1 MAAPVQVARQQTT
14 PELSGTFWTL
24 ASDPIPT
31 LAGTL
36 RNPPEL
42 SEPCLWILHQHAPEL
57 SGTLQN
63 LPRPSGTNLSEP
75 SGTYLRN
82 LRQHT
87 PEPSGTFR
95 NPAPEP
101 APAHAGTLRNLPP
114 EPAPATRT
122 STHRCLSGLKTPLA
136 YAVGEKWLA
145 YYGIVQ
151 NWWCSHQHLLILLV
165 LVQWYLILEVIPHK
179 FPCLHGGSI
188 TTILSVSDI
197 LVRWNQFS
205 ITACAIWKHP
215 RWHSIPTHPYLTQ
228 LALLFFNMFQLYRQS
243 LVGSRVRCDGWNNC
257 KCQLTWMAVGFWSQK
272 RDNPALEITLWMSS
286 TAIPC
291 VHPKWKKHQ
300 LLLNFHDFPW

>member
-75 SGTYLRN
+75 SGTYLQN

-101 APAHAGTLRNLPP
+101 APAHAGTLRNLP
-114 EPAPATRT
+114 EPSSGTCSCDPHQHTPVLIWAEDPISLRCWGKIFRLIRFGLYKKNYEETLDYVT
-122 STHRCLSGLKTPLA
+122 ST
-136 YAVGEKWLA
+136 
-145 YYGIVQ
+145 
-151 NWWCSHQHLLILLV
+151 
-165 LVQWYLILEVIPHK
+165 
-179 FPCLHGGSI
+179 
-188 TTILSVSDI
+188 
-197 LVRWNQFS
+197 
-205 ITACAIWKHP
+205 ITAAAGKENPKQPLWQNLSETSENAVKP
-215 RWHSIPTHPYLTQ
+215 
-228 LALLFFNMFQLYRQS
+228 
-243 LVGSRVRCDGWNNC
+243 VR
-257 KCQLTWMAVGFWSQK
+257 L
-272 RDNPALEITLWMSS
+272 
-286 TAIPC
+286 
-291 VHPKWKKHQ
+291 
-300 LLLNFHDFPW
+300 